1 MLRKWFSD
9 LCISRRN
16 KNSHAKPSMLV
27 QNIVHSSLHGARL
40 RWGIDASIGG
50 LMGGGFDLVRAL
62 DDAQNMKWSISKK
75 DAW

>member
-1 MLRKWFSD
+1 
-9 LCISRRN
+9 
-16 KNSHAKPSMLV
+16 MLV
-27 QNIVHSSLHGARL
+27 QNTVHSSLHGARL